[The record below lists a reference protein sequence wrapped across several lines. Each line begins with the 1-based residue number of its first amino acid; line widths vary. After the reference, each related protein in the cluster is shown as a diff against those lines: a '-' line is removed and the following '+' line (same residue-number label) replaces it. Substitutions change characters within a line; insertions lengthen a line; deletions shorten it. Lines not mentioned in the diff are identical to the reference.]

1 MAERPLLPNGL
12 PDVQRLITT
21 HDSSGKAIFS
31 KDLPSESSFRQVS
44 LGANF
49 FLGYTTKGFPVDL
62 NADNADAVP
71 KDVQS
76 YEKDLNSPPGGL
88 SITNGTLGL
97 FSRSEVIL
105 ILEVSNLGTAL
116 RFVDFAPS
124 KEPYM
129 HRTESIDYGVV
140 LEGVMELILD
150 SGEKRIMK
158 RGDVCVQRGT
168 MHAWKNITENEGW
181 ARMLFTLVAAE
192 KVVVGGQGLGED
204 LPGRIGDKG
213 PGNN

>member
-1 MAERPLLPNGL
+1 MADRPLLPNGL

-31 KDLPSESSFRQVS
+31 KDIPSESSFRQVS

-62 NADNADAVP
+62 NAENAVAVP

-88 SITNGTLGL
+88 SIAN
-97 FSRSEVIL
+97 
-105 ILEVSNLGTAL
+105 GTAL

-158 RGDVCVQRGT
+158 RGDVCIQRGT

>member
-1 MAERPLLPNGL
+1 MSDRPLLPNGL
-12 PDVQRLITT
+12 PDVQRLITS

-31 KDLPSESSFRQVS
+31 KDLPSESSFRPAS

-62 NADNADAVP
+62 NAEKEDAVP
-71 KDVQS
+71 KDIQN

-88 SITNGTLGL
+88 SITNGMFHFLTKE
-97 FSRSEVIL
+97 S
-105 ILEVSNLGTAL
+105 GTAL

-150 SGEKRIMK
+150 SGEKKIMR

-168 MHAWKNITENEGW
+168 MHAWKNVTENEGW

-192 KVVVGGQGLGED
+192 KVVIGGQDLGED

>member
-1 MAERPLLPNGL
+1 MADRPLLPNGL

-21 HDSSGKAIFS
+21 HDASGKAIFS
-31 KDLPSESSFRQVS
+31 TDLPSDSSFREVS

-49 FLGYTTKGFPVDL
+49 FLGYTTKGFPVEL
-62 NADNADAVP
+62 NAGSASEVP
-71 KDVQS
+71 KDIQS

-88 SITNGTLGL
+88 SINNGT
-97 FSRSEVIL
+97 V
-105 ILEVSNLGTAL
+105 L
-116 RFVDFAPS
+116 RFVDFGPS

-150 SGEKRIMK
+150 SGEKRIMR
-158 RGDVCVQRGT
+158 RGDVCIQRGT

-192 KVVVGGQGLGED
+192 KVVIGGQDLAED

>member
-62 NADNADAVP
+62 NADKADAVP

-88 SITNGTLGL
+88 SITN
-97 FSRSEVIL
+97 
-105 ILEVSNLGTAL
+105 GTAL

>member
-1 MAERPLLPNGL
+1 MSDRPLLPNGL

-21 HDSSGKAIFS
+21 HDPSGKAVFS
-31 KDLPSESSFRQVS
+31 EDLSSESSFREVD

-62 NADNADAVP
+62 NADNARTVP
-71 KDVQS
+71 KDIQS

-88 SITNGTLGL
+88 SIHN
-97 FSRSEVIL
+97 
-105 ILEVSNLGTAL
+105 GTAL

-140 LEGVMELILD
+140 LEGIMELILD
-150 SGEKRIMK
+150 SGQKKIMR
-158 RGDVCVQRGT
+158 RGDVCIQRGT
-168 MHAWKNITENEGW
+168 MHAWRNVTENEGW

-192 KVVVGGQGLGED
+192 KLVVGGQDLAEN
-204 LPGRIGDKG
+204 LPGKLGDKS
-213 PGNN
+213 PWQSLT